1 MHHLSNNPSLAN
13 IEWQDLRQL
22 GVTET
27 VYNVLLS
34 LPFLLL
40 SWWSAAQSFWLLAL
54 VSSFFFFMAALR
66 QAHDCYHRT
75 LGVSKV
81 ATELMLFMLSITML
95 CSTHAIRH
103 THLNHHRDPLGDS
116 DVEGNWARL
125 PWYQAIVGGGK
136 FSIAIQWFG
145 LTHESRRNRLLVV
158 IDMVLISAVITT
170 AFITMHPV
178 LMYHVLV
185 MLVANM
191 LVGFFAVWS
200 VHHGCDEL
208 VYARSERHPL
218 INLLTFNLLYHIEHH
233 LFPAVPT
240 NHLPELAKRLDT
252 IAPEWTQQPVIP
264 ILASKTL
271 RSIQTANDVIS
282 KKITNDKGDN
292 IIYINNHIAKNNANS
307 QPTRIKLSANTNRV
321 LAMNNSDILFKKP
334 ADHVS
339 HVSHLSHED
348 SCPIRNA
355 LKRLG
360 SA

>member
-1 MHHLSNNPSLAN
+1 MRHPSLAN

-22 GVTET
+22 KPTET
-27 VYNVLLS
+27 VYNIFLS

-40 SWWSAAQSFWLLAL
+40 SWWSAWQGFWLLAL
-54 VSSFFFFMAALR
+54 AATFFFFTAALR

-125 PWYQAIVGGGK
+125 PWYQAILGGGI
-136 FSIAIQWFG
+136 FSIMIQWFG
-145 LTHESRRNRLLVV
+145 LTHGSRRNRMLVGFDMLLIFSV
-158 IDMVLISAVITT
+158 IAT

-185 MLVANM
+185 MILANTM
-191 LVGFFAVWS
+191 VGFFAVWS
-200 VHHGCDEL
+200 VHHDCDDT

-240 NHLPELAKRLDT
+240 NHLPTLAKRLDAT
-252 IAPEWTQQPVIP
+252 APQWTQQPVIP
-264 ILASKTL
+264 FLAPVNKY
-271 RSIQTANDVIS
+271 QAVHMN
-282 KKITNDKGDN
+282 
-292 IIYINNHIAKNNANS
+292 KNSNS
-307 QPTRIKLSANTNRV
+307 LNTEVSLIKES
-321 LAMNNSDILFKKP
+321 
-334 ADHVS
+334 
-339 HVSHLSHED
+339 
-348 SCPIRNA
+348 
-355 LKRLG
+355 
-360 SA
+360 

>member
-1 MHHLSNNPSLAN
+1 MRHPSLAN

-22 GVTET
+22 KSIET
-27 VYNVLLS
+27 VYNILLS

-40 SWWSAAQSFWLLAL
+40 SWWSAWQGFWLLAL
-54 VSSFFFFMAALR
+54 VATFFFFTAALR

-75 LGVSKV
+75 LGVNKS

-125 PWYQAIVGGGK
+125 PWYQAILGGGI
-136 FSIAIQWFG
+136 FSIMIQWFG
-145 LTHESRRNRLLVV
+145 LTNGSRRNRMLVAFDMLL
-158 IDMVLISAVITT
+158 IFAVIAT

-185 MLVANM
+185 MILANTM
-191 LVGFFAVWS
+191 VGFFAVWS
-200 VHHGCDEL
+200 VHHGCDDV

-240 NHLPELAKRLDT
+240 NHLPILAKRLDLH
-252 IAPEWTQQPVIP
+252 APQWTQQPVIP
-264 ILASKTL
+264 LLAPVNKH
-271 RSIQTANDVIS
+271 QTASVIEE
-282 KKITNDKGDN
+282 
-292 IIYINNHIAKNNANS
+292 YNS
-307 QPTRIKLSANTNRV
+307 LEVEVSFIKES
-321 LAMNNSDILFKKP
+321 
-334 ADHVS
+334 
-339 HVSHLSHED
+339 
-348 SCPIRNA
+348 
-355 LKRLG
+355 
-360 SA
+360 

>member
-1 MHHLSNNPSLAN
+1 MRHHSLDNHPLN
-13 IEWQDLRQL
+13 IIQWQDLRQL
-22 GVTET
+22 GATET
-27 VYNVLLS
+27 IYNVLLS

-40 SWWSAAQSFWLLAL
+40 SWWSAAQGWWLLAL
-54 VSSFFFFMAALR
+54 ASSFFFFMAALR

-75 LGVSKV
+75 LGMNKA
-81 ATELMLFMLSITML
+81 ATELMLFILSITML

-103 THLNHHRDPLGDS
+103 THLNHHRDPLGES
-116 DVEGNWARL
+116 DVEGNWSRL
-125 PWYQAIVGGGK
+125 PWYEAILGGGK

-145 LTHESRRNRLLVV
+145 LTHGSRRNRLLVT
-158 IDMVLISAVITT
+158 IDMVLISAVICT

-178 LMYHVLV
+178 LMYHILV

-240 NHLPELAKRLDT
+240 NHLPELAKRLDS
-252 IAPEWTQQPVIP
+252 IVPEWTQQPVIP
-264 ILASKTL
+264 VLASKTL
-271 RSIQTANDVIS
+271 RSIRTADDVIC
-282 KKITNDKGDN
+282 KKSTNDKGNN
-292 IIYINNHIAKNNANS
+292 IIYIKNYIS
-307 QPTRIKLSANTNRV
+307 QNKADPKSIQTMLSANTNKALKMR
-321 LAMNNSDILFKKP
+321 NSDILFKRS
-334 ADHVS
+334 AGHM
-339 HVSHLSHED
+339 SHED
-348 SCPIRNA
+348 SCPIRGA

>member
-1 MHHLSNNPSLAN
+1 MRHLSNNHSLAN

-34 LPFLLL
+34 LPFLIL
-40 SWWSAAQSFWLLAL
+40 SWWSAAQSWWLLAL

-75 LGVSKV
+75 LGVGKV
-81 ATELMLFMLSITML
+81 ATELMLFMLSMTML

-125 PWYQAIVGGGK
+125 PWYQAILGGGK

-145 LTHESRRNRLLVV
+145 LTHGNRRNRLLVV
-158 IDMVLISAVITT
+158 IDMLLISALIAI
-170 AFITMHPV
+170 AFITMHPI

-185 MLVANM
+185 MLMANM

-208 VYARSERHPL
+208 IYARSERHPL

-252 IAPEWTQQPVIP
+252 VAPEWTQQPVIP
-264 ILASKTL
+264 ILAGKINSSILANNKVGGKKT
-271 RSIQTANDVIS
+271 
-282 KKITNDKGDN
+282 
-292 IIYINNHIAKNNANS
+292 
-307 QPTRIKLSANTNRV
+307 
-321 LAMNNSDILFKKP
+321 
-334 ADHVS
+334 
-339 HVSHLSHED
+339 
-348 SCPIRNA
+348 
-355 LKRLG
+355 
-360 SA
+360 